1 MIPQAVSAARTTE
14 APAIDMADGAR
25 LRLHAP
31 PPRPAG
37 LIEPSSSGGMKFLNY
52 VKYRWITVLFLG
64 GALASTLAYAAWN
77 LIPAKYT
84 TTSMIQVS
92 MWDQPIY
99 ARENPQ
105 GLGDFNTYLKTQ
117 ADLLRSQ
124 FVLTAALRDPEVASL
139 PMLREQVDPIQF
151 LIDEL
156 KIETKDGSEIIK
168 MSLSGEDPRGIAR
181 IVNAVQQAFFDEV
194 VVGELKRKK
203 ERLRVLE
210 DQIQKNQAEVKLKR
224 KNLEQAEEGEKPAT
238 EIQQALNA
246 QFAAGQV
253 ARLKEVVF
261 GLEAEIKAL
270 MARRDASQQRIDHL
284 SSELP
289 TDAALVEAAENDP
302 RVRELTGQLDKLQSR
317 IDYFIQELGADPEH
331 AAVKNLRQKAA
342 ETKEQRDALR
352 KTKMTELSK
361 GTTQSN
367 LARIQQDLQDAK
379 VALAGLTTRKE
390 QTEKLIEEYQA
401 IVDNPITAEDRPLNF
416 PLVDIK
422 ERERITQGMIDKA
435 NLLRQEINAPARVRE
450 AQRAAVP
457 LKKEMKKQLLG
468 TIAAGLFGFA
478 LIGLCVVGY
487 ESRVQRALS
496 LADVQKVTLG
506 PVVGV
511 VPGSASGQGVAAAD
525 SPAVAEALDKVRGM
539 LLQQFDRPGSK
550 LILVSSALRDEG
562 KAFLAWQVA
571 ESFARTGTKTVIVDF
586 DLRTPAIHSFMQ
598 LPNEAGFCEALTG
611 QADAIAL
618 TQNLPSGLH
627 LLPAGR
633 WADTVRHYLVP
644 ERIGA
649 LLDYLRSRFDCVVLN
664 SHPLLEV
671 AETFVAARYADAVLL
686 AVEKHESRLP
696 LVARAQDKIA
706 ALSPESFGVVFLGA
720 SDDECLH

>member
-1 MIPQAVSAARTTE
+1 MIPQAVSAARTAE
-14 APAIDMADGAR
+14 APGIDVADGAR

-31 PPRPAG
+31 PPRPTGFAE
-37 LIEPSSSGGMKFLNY
+37 LPSGGGMKFLNY
-52 VKYRWITVLFLG
+52 VKYRWVTVLFLG

-92 MWDQPIY
+92 MWDPVIY
-99 ARENPQ
+99 SKENQQ
-105 GLGDFNTYLKTQ
+105 GLSDFNTYLKTQ

-124 FVLTAALRDPEVASL
+124 FVLTAALRDPEVAGL

-156 KIETKDGSEIIK
+156 KIETKEGSEIIK
-168 MSLSGEDPRGIAR
+168 MSLSGEDPRGVAR
-181 IVNAVQQAFFDEV
+181 IVNAIQQAFFDEV
-194 VVGELKRKK
+194 IVGELKRKK

-210 DQIQKNQAEVKLKR
+210 DQIQKNQAEVKQKR
-224 KNLEQAEEGEKPAT
+224 KNLEQAEEGDKPAT

-253 ARLKEVVF
+253 ARLKEAVF
-261 GLEAEIKAL
+261 GLEAEMKAL
-270 MARRDASQQRIDHL
+270 VARRDAAQQRIDNL
-284 SSELP
+284 SGELP
-289 TDAALVEAAENDP
+289 ADAALLEAAENDP
-302 RVRELTGQLDKLQSR
+302 RVRELTGQLDKLQTR

-361 GTTQSN
+361 GTTQTA
-367 LARIQQDLQDAK
+367 LGRLQQDVQDAK
-379 VALAGLTTRKE
+379 VALVSLATRKE

-401 IVDNPITAEDRPLNF
+401 MVDNPIAAEDKPLNF

-457 LKKEMKKQLLG
+457 VKKEMKKQLLG
-468 TIAAGLFGFA
+468 TVAAGLFGFA
-478 LIGLCVVGY
+478 LVGFCVVGY

-496 LADVQKVTLG
+496 LADVQKATLG

-511 VPGSASGQGVAAAD
+511 VPGSANGQGAAAAD

-562 KAFLAWQVA
+562 KAFLAWQLA
-571 ESFARTGTKTVIVDF
+571 ESIARTGAKTLLVDF
-586 DLRTPAIHSFMQ
+586 DLRAPAVHRFVQ
-598 LPNEAGFCEALTG
+598 APNEAGFCEALTG
-611 QADAIAL
+611 QADAFAVV
-618 TQNLPSGLH
+618 QPLPSSLH
-627 LLPAGR
+627 LLAAGK
-633 WADTVRHYLVP
+633 WADTVRHCLIP

-706 ALSPESFGVVFLGA
+706 ALAPESFGVVFLGA
-720 SDDECLH
+720 SDDECLN

>member
-1 MIPQAVSAARTTE
+1 MVPQPVSAARTAE
-14 APAIDMADGAR
+14 APGIDVAAR

-31 PPRPAG
+31 PPRPTG
-37 LIEPSSSGGMKFLNY
+37 LGELPSGGGMKFLNY
-52 VKYRWITVLFLG
+52 VKYRWVTVLFLG

-92 MWDQPIY
+92 VWDPVIY
-99 ARENPQ
+99 SKENQQ
-105 GLGDFNTYLKTQ
+105 GLSDFNTYLKTQ

-124 FVLTAALRDPEVASL
+124 FVLTAALRDPEVAGL
-139 PMLREQVDPIQF
+139 AMLREQVDPIQF

-156 KIETKDGSEIIK
+156 KIETKEGSEIIK
-168 MSLSGEDPRGIAR
+168 MSLSGEDPRGVAR
-181 IVNAVQQAFFDEV
+181 IVNSIQQAFFDEV
-194 VVGELKRKK
+194 IVGELKRKK

-210 DQIQKNQAEVKLKR
+210 DQIQRNQAEVKQKR
-224 KNLEQAEEGEKPAT
+224 KNLEQAEEGDKPAT

-253 ARLKEVVF
+253 ARLKEGVF

-270 MARRDASQQRIDHL
+270 TARRDAAQQRIENL
-284 SSELP
+284 SGELP
-289 TDAALVEAAENDP
+289 ADAALLEAAENDP
-302 RVRELTGQLDKLQSR
+302 RVRELTGQLDKLQTR

-352 KTKMTELSK
+352 KAKMTELSK
-361 GTTQSN
+361 GTTQT
-367 LARIQQDLQDAK
+367 AVGRFQQELHDSK
-379 VALAGLTTRKE
+379 VALASLTTRKE

-401 IVDNPITAEDRPLNF
+401 IVDNPITAEDKPLNF

-468 TIAAGLFGFA
+468 TVAAGLFGFA
-478 LIGLCVVGY
+478 LVGLCVVGY

-496 LADVQKVTLG
+496 LADVQKATLG

-511 VPGSASGQGVAAAD
+511 VPSSANSPGAAAAD

-562 KAFLAWQVA
+562 KAFLAWQLA
-571 ESFARTGTKTVIVDF
+571 ESFARTGTRTLLVDF
-586 DLRTPAIHSFMQ
+586 DLRAPAVHRFVQ
-598 LPNEAGFCEALTG
+598 APNEAGFCEALTG
-611 QADAIAL
+611 QADAFAVI
-618 TQNLPSGLH
+618 QPLPSSLH
-627 LLPAGR
+627 LLAAGK
-633 WADTVRHYLVP
+633 WADTVRHCLVP

-649 LLDYLRSRFDCVVLN
+649 LLDYLRNRFDCVVLN

-671 AETFVAARYADAVLL
+671 AETSVAARYADAVLL

-706 ALSPESFGVVFLGA
+706 ALAPESFGIVFLGA
-720 SDDECLH
+720 SDDECLN

>member
-1 MIPQAVSAARTTE
+1 MIPQPVSAARTAE
-14 APAIDMADGAR
+14 APGIDMVDGAP

-31 PPRPAG
+31 SPRPIG
-37 LIEPSSSGGMKFLNY
+37 LSDVPSGGMKFLNY
-52 VKYRWITVLFLG
+52 VKYRWVTVLFLG
-64 GALASTLAYAAWN
+64 GVLASTLAYAAWN

-139 PMLREQVDPIQF
+139 PMLREQVDPIQY

-194 VVGELKRKK
+194 VVNELKRKK

-210 DQIQKNQAEVKLKR
+210 DRIQKNQVEVKQRR

-253 ARLKEVVF
+253 ARLREAVF
-261 GLEAEIKAL
+261 GLEAEIKAW
-270 MARRDASQQRIDHL
+270 MARRDAAQQRIDNL
-284 SSELP
+284 SGDLP
-289 TDAALVEAAENDP
+289 SDATLVEAAENDP

-352 KTKMTELSK
+352 KAKMTELSK
-361 GTTQSN
+361 GTAQFN
-367 LARIQQDLQDAK
+367 LTRLQQDLQDAK
-379 VALAGLTTRKE
+379 VALAGLATRKE

-401 IVDNPITAEDRPLNF
+401 IVDNPITAEDKPLNF

-422 ERERITQGMIDKA
+422 ERERMTQGMIDKA
-435 NLLRQEINAPARVRE
+435 NLLRQEIEAPARVRE

-468 TIAAGLFGFA
+468 TVAAGLFGFA
-478 LIGLCVVGY
+478 LVSLCVVGY
-487 ESRVQRALS
+487 ESRVQRTLS
-496 LADVQKVTLG
+496 LADVQKATLG

-511 VPGSASGQGVAAAD
+511 VPGSGSGQGVAPAD
-525 SPAVAEALDKVRGM
+525 SLAVAEALEKVRGM

-562 KAFLAWQVA
+562 KAFLAWQLA
-571 ESFARTGTKTVIVDF
+571 ESFSRTGTKTVLVDF
-586 DLRTPAIHSFMQ
+586 DLRTPAIHTLMQ
-598 LPNEAGFCEALTG
+598 AHNDAGFCEALTG
-611 QADAIAL
+611 QADAIAV
-618 TQNLPSGLH
+618 THTLPSGLH
-627 LLPAGR
+627 LLSAGK
-633 WADTVRHYLVP
+633 WSDAVRQYLVP

-671 AETFVAARYADAVLL
+671 AETFAAARYADAVLL

-706 ALSPESFGVVFLGA
+706 TLAPESFGVVFLGA
-720 SDDECLH
+720 SEDECLH